1 MKSKIGFLLTCA
13 ILTGAPRAQANECAE
28 ARQHLVIA
36 RRALQ
41 VHDYA
46 RAITEYQTSYEQD
59 GNPSTLLFLA
69 RTEADIGQFSTAIDL
84 YRSYLEQAPVAHRA
98 FDVDGEI
105 RRLSTLLLERN
116 IEIFDDRD
124 RGALP
129 KVPVVDDPGI

>member
-1 MKSKIGFLLTCA
+1 MKSKTGFLLGCA
-13 ILTGAPRAQANECAE
+13 MLLVAGASVARANECAE

-69 RTEADIGQFSTAIDL
+69 RTEADIGEFSTAIDL
-84 YRSYLEQAPVAHRA
+84 YRSYLDQAPAEHRA
-98 FDVDGEI
+98 FDVEGEI
-105 RRLSTLLLERN
+105 RRLSTIILERN

-124 RGALP
+124 RSAVP
-129 KVPVVDDPGI
+129 KVPVVD